1 MEVLKILADK
11 LSQYNFLTNTLPG
24 TVLCLLLKYLVG
36 WDIIPSDY
44 YQAGIIFYFAGMV
57 CSRAGSII
65 IEPVL
70 KKTKFIRFAP
80 YPNFVTAEK
89 KDEKLVVLSQ
99 ENNVFRSYMSV
110 AFISLIVYAFKY
122 IPKFK
127 VCTMNVDL
135 KLILLLALFLLF
147 LFSYRKQTKFVK
159 KRVEQSVNS
168 EEKNKNE
175 E

>member
-11 LSQYNFLTNTLPG
+11 LSQYNFLTNILPG

-57 CSRAGSII
+57 SSRVGSII

-80 YPNFVTAEK
+80 YPNFVNAEK
-89 KDEKLVVLSQ
+89 KDEKLIVLSQ

-122 IPKFK
+122 IHKLK

-159 KRVEQSVNS
+159 ERAEQCDNNN
-168 EEKNKNE
+168 ENK
-175 E
+175 